1 MTSDA
6 KIGLLLGLVFIFVIA
21 FIINGLPSLKPQTSK
36 GELPTNMVPLHDE
49 NFGVADTA
57 QKAQEVF
64 DWSPLID
71 SQEDQGDG
79 PVEVAAVEPSQG
91 SVAASAEAQPQVANA
106 PEVRSTIPLPPI
118 EALLQQLVRGMEG
131 QEQQAVVSMD
141 VPQPAIAQP
150 VAPAVQTQAKQ
161 DPKPAKPATTTPAPK
176 IYVVGDGES
185 LASVAKKAYGPEEG
199 NKLVNVQRIYEA
211 NRDILKSPD
220 EVKVGQKLVIPP
232 LPQPASGPKKPE
244 DVLSAALFKFK
255 SESEAKPASASTPP
269 TSQDGRWY
277 VVQDG
282 DNLWKIAVSQLGSG
296 ARYEEIAKLNAE
308 LLKNKDSLD
317 VGMRLRLPAK

>member
-21 FIINGLPSLKPQTSK
+21 FIINGLPNLKPQTSK

-49 NFGVADTA
+49 NFGVADKA

-71 SQEDQGDG
+71 SQENEVDE
-79 PVEVAAVEPSQG
+79 PVEVTAIEPSQP
-91 SVAASAEAQPQVANA
+91 VVQEPAQPQTADA
-106 PEVRSTIPLPPI
+106 PDVRLTIPLPSI
-118 EALLQQLVRGMEG
+118 EALLQHLTSGMES
-131 QEQQAVVSMD
+131 QKERAATVSMD
-141 VPQPAIAQP
+141 VPQPVAAAAQ
-150 VAPAVQTQAKQ
+150 TKQ
-161 DPKPAKPATTTPAPK
+161 DSKPAKPAATKPAPK
-176 IYVVGDGES
+176 IHVVADGES

-199 NKLVNVQRIYEA
+199 NKLINVQRIYEA
-211 NRDILKSPD
+211 NRNILKSPD

-232 LPQPASGPKKPE
+232 LPQPGPGPKKPE
-244 DVLSAALFKFK
+244 EVLSAALFKFRT
-255 SESEAKPASASTPP
+255 ESGAKPAPAGAPSK
-269 TSQDGRWY
+269 SQEGRWY

-282 DNLWKIAVSQLGSG
+282 DNLWKIAASQLGSG

-308 LLKNKDSLD
+308 ILKNKDSLD
-317 VGMRLRLPAK
+317 VGMRLRVPAK

>member
-21 FIINGLPSLKPQTSK
+21 FIINGLPNLKPQTSK

-71 SQEDQGDG
+71 SQENEVAE
-79 PVEVAAVEPSQG
+79 PVEATAIEPSQPVVQEPEQ
-91 SVAASAEAQPQVANA
+91 SQTANA
-106 PEVRSTIPLPPI
+106 PDVRLTIPLPSI
-118 EALLQQLVRGMEG
+118 EALLEHLTKGMES
-131 QEQQAVVSMD
+131 QKEQAATVSMD
-141 VPQPAIAQP
+141 VPQPVTAQP
-150 VAPAVQTQAKQ
+150 VAAAGRTKQ
-161 DPKPAKPATTTPAPK
+161 DSKPTKPAATKPAPK
-176 IYVVGDGES
+176 IHVVADGES

-211 NRDILKSPD
+211 NRNILKSPD

-232 LPQPASGPKKPE
+232 LPKPASGPKKPE
-244 DVLSAALFKFK
+244 EVLSAALFKFRT
-255 SESEAKPASASTPP
+255 ESGAKPAPAGAPSK
-269 TSQDGRWY
+269 SQEGRWY

-296 ARYEEIAKLNAE
+296 ARYEEIAKLNARI
-308 LLKNKDSLD
+308 LKNGDSLD
-317 VGMRLRLPAK
+317 VGMRLRVPAK

>member
-21 FIINGLPSLKPQTSK
+21 FIINGLPNLKPQTSK
-36 GELPTNMVPLHDE
+36 GELPTNMVALHDE

-71 SQEDQGDG
+71 SQENEGDE
-79 PVEVAAVEPSQG
+79 PVGATATSPSQP
-91 SVAASAEAQPQVANA
+91 VVQEPAELQPQVAND
-106 PEVRSTIPLPPI
+106 PEVRLTIPLPSI
-118 EALLQQLVRGMEG
+118 EALLQHLTSGMDS
-131 QEQQAVVSMD
+131 QKEQAATVSMD
-141 VPQPAIAQP
+141 VPQPVTRQP
-150 VAPAVQTQAKQ
+150 VAAAAQT
-161 DPKPAKPATTTPAPK
+161 KPAPKPAPK

-232 LPQPASGPKKPE
+232 LPQPGAGPKKPE
-244 DVLSAALFKFK
+244 EVLSAALFKFRA
-255 SESEAKPASASTPP
+255 ESGAKPAPAGTPP
-269 TSQDGRWY
+269 TTQEGRWY

-282 DNLWKIAVSQLGSG
+282 DNLWKIAVSQLGNG

-308 LLKNKDSLD
+308 ILKNKDSLD
-317 VGMRLRLPAK
+317 VGMRLRVPEK

>member
-21 FIINGLPSLKPQTSK
+21 FIINGLPNLKPQTSK

-57 QKAQEVF
+57 QKAQETF

-71 SQEDQGDG
+71 SQENEVDE
-79 PVEVAAVEPSQG
+79 PVEATAVEPSQP
-91 SVAASAEAQPQVANA
+91 VVQEPAQPQTANA
-106 PEVRSTIPLPPI
+106 PDVRLTIPLPSI
-118 EALLQQLVRGMEG
+118 EALLRHLTSGMES
-131 QEQQAVVSMD
+131 QKERAATVSMD
-141 VPQPAIAQP
+141 VPQPATRQPAAAAAQ
-150 VAPAVQTQAKQ
+150 TKQ
-161 DPKPAKPATTTPAPK
+161 DSKPAKPSAAKPAPK
-176 IYVVGDGES
+176 THVVADGES

-199 NKLVNVQRIYEA
+199 NKLINVQRIYEA
-211 NRDILKSPD
+211 NRNILKSPD

-244 DVLSAALFKFK
+244 EVLSAALFKFRTESGARPAPAGAPSK
-255 SESEAKPASASTPP
+255 SQE
-269 TSQDGRWY
+269 GRWY

-308 LLKNKDSLD
+308 SLKNKDSLD
-317 VGMRLRLPAK
+317 LGMRLRLPAK

>member
-21 FIINGLPSLKPQTSK
+21 FIINGLPNLKPQTSK

-71 SQEDQGDG
+71 PQEDEVEE
-79 PVEVAAVEPSQG
+79 PVEATAIEPSQA
-91 SVAASAEAQPQVANA
+91 VAQEPAQSQTANA
-106 PEVRSTIPLPPI
+106 PDVRLTIPLPSI
-118 EALLQQLVRGMEG
+118 EALLQHLTSGMESQKE
-131 QEQQAVVSMD
+131 QEATVSMD
-141 VPQPAIAQP
+141 VPQPATRQP
-150 VAPAVQTQAKQ
+150 ADTAAQAK
-161 DPKPAKPATTTPAPK
+161 PVRPTATKAAPK
-176 IYVVGDGES
+176 TYVVADGES

-211 NRDILKSPD
+211 NRNILKSPD

-244 DVLSAALFKFK
+244 EVLSAALFKFRT
-255 SESEAKPASASTPP
+255 ESGAKPAP
-269 TSQDGRWY
+269 TGAPSKPQEGRWY

-282 DNLWKIAVSQLGSG
+282 DSLWKIAVSQLGSG
-296 ARYEEIAKLNAE
+296 ARHEEIAKLNAE

>member
-21 FIINGLPSLKPQTSK
+21 FIINGLPNLKPQTSK

-71 SQEDQGDG
+71 SQEDGVDE
-79 PVEVAAVEPSQG
+79 PVEAAAVEPSQPIIQ
-91 SVAASAEAQPQVANA
+91 EPAQSETANA
-106 PEVRSTIPLPPI
+106 PDIRLTIPLPSI
-118 EALLQQLVRGMEG
+118 EALLQHLTPK
-131 QEQQAVVSMD
+131 EQAATVSMD
-141 VPQPAIAQP
+141 VPQPATRQPAAAAAQ
-150 VAPAVQTQAKQ
+150 TKQ
-161 DPKPAKPATTTPAPK
+161 DSKPAKPAATKPAPK
-176 IYVVGDGES
+176 IHVVADGES

-211 NRDILKSPD
+211 NRNILKSPD

-232 LPQPASGPKKPE
+232 LPQPGAGPKKPE
-244 DVLSAALFKFK
+244 EVLSAALFKFRTESGTK
-255 SESEAKPASASTPP
+255 SAPAGAPSK
-269 TSQDGRWY
+269 SQEGRWY
-277 VVQDG
+277 IVQDG

-308 LLKNKDSLD
+308 SLKDKDSLD
-317 VGMRLRLPAK
+317 LGMRLRLPAK